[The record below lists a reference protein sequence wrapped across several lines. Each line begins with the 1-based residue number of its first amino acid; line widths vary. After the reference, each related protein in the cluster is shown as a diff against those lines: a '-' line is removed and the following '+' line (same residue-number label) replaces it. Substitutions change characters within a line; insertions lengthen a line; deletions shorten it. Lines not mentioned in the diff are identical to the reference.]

1 MIFMFSPR
9 VIPIGEHEKAGESK
23 ICLRGFLI
31 SEGARENFAGQYL
44 RRERGN
50 ADAARD
56 NVGDD
61 DVFSM
66 LSPRGIPI
74 GEHAEAGE

>member
-1 MIFMFSPR
+1 MFSPR
-9 VIPIGEHEKAGESK
+9 SIPIGEHAKAGERK

-31 SEGARENFAGQYL
+31 SEGERENFAGQYL
-44 RRERGN
+44 GRERENG
-50 ADAARD
+50 DAARD

-61 DVFSM
+61 DVVSM